1 MLYNYKKSLRGNFM
15 AREKDTEFKVVTI
28 RVPKETYVEYK
39 AILQDQGKIVTYDIR
54 NYMQGV
60 IDEHKKGEK

>member
-1 MLYNYKKSLRGNFM
+1 M
-15 AREKDTEFKVVTI
+15 AREKDDTEFKVVTI

-39 AILQDQGKIVTYDIR
+39 AILKNQSKIVTYDIR

-60 IDEHKKGEK
+60 IDEHKKREK